1 MKQCKWCGR
10 HFKEGTGVGE
20 GMLFGYGGYC
30 SEKCREED
38 RQARAS
44 GGGTKPYRWVWWIVG
59 FIVLYLL
66 FHK

>member
-10 HFKEGTGVGE
+10 HYKEGTGISDG
-20 GMLFGYGGYC
+20 LFNGGYC
-30 SEKCREED
+30 SERCREED
-38 RQARAS
+38 RKARAD
-44 GGGTKPYRWVWWIVG
+44 GGGTKPYRWVWWLVG

>member
-10 HFKEGTGVGE
+10 HYKEGTGTGF
-20 GMLFGYGGYC
+20 LFDSGYC
-30 SEKCREED
+30 SERCREED
-38 RQARAS
+38 RKARAD

-59 FIVLYLL
+59 FIVVYLL

>member
-10 HFKEGTGVGE
+10 QFNGSGVGD
-20 GMLFGYGGYC
+20 GLFNGSYC
-30 SEKCREED
+30 SERCREED
-38 RQARAS
+38 RKARAD
-44 GGGTKPYRWVWWIVG
+44 GGGTKPYRWVWWLVG